1 MALDPLDPLDPET
14 EARVRDSF
22 ARQRFMGFLGA
33 ELSGLRS
40 GFCEI
45 RLAYRPELGQ
55 QHGFFH
61 AGVVGTLADNAG
73 GYAAYGLMPADW
85 SILTVEY
92 KLNLVA
98 PGDGELLIARAQVV
112 KAGRTLTVCRGDVF
126 VVRGGVEK
134 LCAVSQ
140 QTLMGLAGKPDTPA
154 IR

>member
-1 MALDPLDPLDPET
+1 VGEKLDPET
-14 EARVRDSF
+14 EARVRGSF
-22 ARQRFMGFLGA
+22 ARQQFMGFLGA
-33 ELSGLRS
+33 ELAELRP

-73 GYAAYGLMPADW
+73 GYAAYSLMPADW

-98 PGDGELLIARAQVV
+98 PGDGELLIARAEVV
-112 KAGRTLTVCRGDVF
+112 KAGRTLTICRGDVF
-126 VVRGGVEK
+126 VVRGGDEKLK

>member
-1 MALDPLDPLDPET
+1 MALDPEA
-14 EARVRDSF
+14 EARVRGSF
-22 ARQRFMGFLGA
+22 ARQRFMAFLGA
-33 ELSGLRS
+33 ELAELRP

-73 GYAAYGLMPADW
+73 GYAAFSLMPAGC

-98 PGDGELLIARAQVV
+98 PGDGELLIARSEVV
-112 KAGRTLTVCRGDVF
+112 KAGRTLTICRGDVF
-126 VVRGGVEK
+126 VVRGGEEK

-140 QTLMGLAGKPDTPA
+140 QTLMCLAGKPDTPE

>member
-1 MALDPLDPLDPET
+1 MGERLDPEA
-14 EARVRDSF
+14 EARVRASF
-22 ARQRFMGFLGA
+22 ARQQFMGFLGA
-33 ELSGLRS
+33 ELTELRP

-73 GYAAYGLMPADW
+73 GYAAFSLMPADW

-92 KLNLVA
+92 KLNLIA
-98 PGDGELLIARAQVV
+98 PGDGELLIARSEVV
-112 KAGRTLTVCRGDVF
+112 KAGRTLTVCRGEVF
-126 VVRGGVEK
+126 VVKNGEEK

-140 QTLMGLAGKPDTPA
+140 QTLIGLAGKPDTPA